1 MKYPRQETYK
11 IKAEILTPVHIGDG
25 TELEPL
31 EYVIKDK
38 FYKVNLEEWLSTLSG
53 EKAEEFKRLTG
64 REYAQNTI
72 LTQLRQFVKENID
85 ISRYMEWSADV
96 SEAVKEIYKD
106 KFDKPENQ
114 LPMSPFIRTANKPYL
129 PGSSIK
135 GAIRTAY
142 LNFLKRGAQVLSER
156 KRADL
161 VEGELLK
168 AIAPGRD
175 GKPPRFAIDKDPF
188 RTIKV
193 KDVFLPENSTFFAEV
208 INHNRDK
215 SNRIN
220 PTTIQILSEVTY
232 ASLIG
237 KPVTFEL
244 EISIDKK
251 VLSHQDSGINTHNKE
266 ITIET
271 FLKACDNFYKD
282 ALKEERDK
290 FLKNAIGGEEI
301 GKAYQQILD
310 NTKNGYLFRLGW
322 GSGLI
327 SMTISEDLRDRN
339 ARYGK
344 SKHLINNTLP
354 LGFVKLSYNK

>member
-1 MKYPRQETYK
+1 MNYPRQETYK

-38 FYKVNLEEWLSTLSG
+38 FYKVNIEELLSTLSG
-53 EKAEEFKRLTG
+53 EKAEEFKKLTG
-64 REYAQNTI
+64 KDYAQKTT
-72 LTQLRQFVKENID
+72 LAALRKFVRNNID
-85 ISRYMEWSADV
+85 TGKYTEWAVNVSSVVQKRYE
-96 SEAVKEIYKD
+96 ER
-106 KFDKPENQ
+106 FDAPENQ
-114 LPMSPFIRTANKPYL
+114 LPMSPFIRTGGKPYL

-135 GAIRTAY
+135 GALRTAY
-142 LNFLKRGAQVLSER
+142 LNYLKRTGQSLRE
-156 KRADL
+156 KNRADL

-168 AIAPGRD
+168 ANTERRD
-175 GKPPRFAIDKDPF
+175 RTMRFDMDKDPF
-188 RTIKV
+188 RAIKI
-193 KDVFLPENSTFFAEV
+193 KDAFLPEGATYFGEV
-208 INHNRDK
+208 INYNKKDG
-215 SNRIN
+215 RIN

-232 ASLIG
+232 GSLVG
-237 KPVTFEL
+237 KPVTLDL

-251 VLSHQDSGINTHNKE
+251 VLSHQDSGINTHKE

-282 ALKEERDK
+282 AIKEERDK

-301 GKAYQQILD
+301 CKAYQQILD
-310 NTKNGYLFRLGW
+310 NTKDGYLFRLGW